1 VRTNYVIRA
10 ASAETF
16 PARARHQRD
25 VWAEAVLGKAETPAE
40 RRLLADAIKG
50 AIAEAISK
58 VAAGEGGT
66 GAVVAECWA
75 DTTGHSGA
83 KVKPG

>member
-1 VRTNYVIRA
+1 VRTNYVIRT

-16 PARARHQRD
+16 PVEARHHGD
-25 VWAEAVLGKAETPAE
+25 VWAEAVLGKADTPAE

-50 AIAEAISK
+50 AIVEAISK

-66 GAVVAECWA
+66 GKVVAECWA

-83 KVKPG
+83 RVTPG